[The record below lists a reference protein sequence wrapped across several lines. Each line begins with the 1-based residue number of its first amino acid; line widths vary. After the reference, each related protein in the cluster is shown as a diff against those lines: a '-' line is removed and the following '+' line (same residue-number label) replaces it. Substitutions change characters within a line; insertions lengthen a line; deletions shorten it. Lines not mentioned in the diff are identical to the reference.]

1 MTWVNARHM
10 FKGFAVVTSLSL
22 IGYLLLSALL
32 GSSVTIKLE
41 WATLRGFL
49 PESSKATSP
58 ESDGSNLT
66 WLHSLSINKGR
77 LQHLRKT
84 CSLHGDDHY
93 LVDNN
98 RREEMNTF
106 LVDQRHQLMYCFIPK
121 VASSTMKRVFSI
133 LEGKNR
139 GQSLFNLS
147 SRFIHRIR
155 GSYTQMRPGT
165 GSFLR
170 RYHAVNKFTK
180 FLIVRDPY
188 ERLFSAF
195 VDRLFGISE
204 NLVKMTR
211 LVKMPQSE
219 RQNRCAVMNL
229 RFSHL
234 VDYVTRF
241 PPTGMDQHYTPY
253 FVSCFPC
260 HISYDYI
267 SKMETFRSDVENVLT
282 SVGVDSREVLGDEE
296 KFNTTSE
303 LSILRDVSKRAFEIM
318 KKNTSLNCFTKYQ
331 FLKRNWVT
339 FQIRGYLSIN
349 DSFPWRKEA
358 EVKNVTCEQFLQK
371 VQAAYL
377 GVTDRQ
383 AVQLQK
389 DLAMREAYYSVPH
402 HLLHKLQAVL
412 QRDCDLFGYDCSVDR
427 RFNESQRPKPVFH
440 FNRQ

>member
-1 MTWVNARHM
+1 MTWGTPRHM
-10 FKGFAVVTSLSL
+10 FKVFAVVTGLSL
-22 IGYLLLSALL
+22 CGCLLLSSLW
-32 GSSVTIKLE
+32 GRSVTIKLE
-41 WATLRGFL
+41 WATLRGS
-49 PESSKATSP
+49 ESSRATSP

-98 RREEMNTF
+98 RREELNTF
-106 LVDQRHQLMYCFIPK
+106 LVDQRHKLMYCFIPK

-155 GSYTQMRPGT
+155 DSYTQMNRNVS
-165 GSFLR
+165 SFLR
-170 RYHAVNKFTK
+170 KYQMVKDFTK
-180 FLIVRDPY
+180 FLFVRDPY

-195 VDRLFGISE
+195 IDRLFGISE

-211 LVKMPQSE
+211 LVKMPQSVKKK
-219 RQNRCAVMNL
+219 RCAVMNL

-234 VDYVTRF
+234 VDYVTHF
-241 PPTGMDQHYTPY
+241 PPAGMDQHYTPY
-253 FVSCFPC
+253 YVSCFPC
-260 HISYDYI
+260 HLPFDYI
-267 SKMETFRSDVENVLT
+267 GKMETFRSDVENILT
-282 SVGVDSREVLGDEE
+282 SAGLDSREVLGDEE
-296 KFNTTSE
+296 KFNATSE
-303 LSILRDVSKRAFEIM
+303 LSILRDVSKRTFEIM
-318 KKNTSLNCFTKYQ
+318 GKNTSLNCFTKFR
-331 FLKRNWVT
+331 FLRRTWVT

-389 DLAMREAYYSVPH
+389 DLAMREAYYSVPRR
-402 HLLHKLQAVL
+402 LLHKLQAVL

-427 RFNESQRPKPVFH
+427 RFNESQRPKPVFR